1 MTDNDWVQIDS
12 LEPGTYDA
20 TVVGAERHTA
30 QSGAAC
36 VRWTFRLS
44 SGADV
49 TRVTP
54 VSGPGAV
61 WGAEVVEALGLPKR
75 LRLSEAA
82 GKECRVVLKMEGQ
95 WLSVSKVM
103 AR

>member
-1 MTDNDWVQIDS
+1 MTDEQWVEIDT

-20 TVVGAERHTA
+20 TVVGAERYTA
-30 QSGAAC
+30 QSGSRC

-75 LRLSEAA
+75 LRLSEAV
-82 GKECRVVLKMEGQ
+82 GKRCVVTLAMQGQ
-95 WLSVSKVM
+95 YLSVTKVA